1 MGLPWV
7 RLDANIA
14 SHDKMLDLLA
24 KPNGHR
30 AAAVYMFSLGWSGG
44 HSTDGR
50 IPSTALAMVHGR
62 PSEAAALV
70 DVGLWEP
77 HPDGGWSIRNFAHR
91 QELALVTEVKRRAQR
106 LAAVRTNCIRWHGP
120 ECGCWQ
126 SAEGLPD
133 APQARVRRVK

>member
-1 MGLPWV
+1 MSLPWV

-14 SHDKMLDLLA
+14 THPKMLDLLDR
-24 KPNGHR
+24 PGGQR

-50 IPSTALAMVHGR
+50 IPRTALPMVHGR
-62 PSEAAALV
+62 PGDAAALV
-70 DVGLWEP
+70 DSGLWET
-77 HPDGGWSIRNFAHR
+77 DGDGWIIHNFAQR

-120 ECGCWQ
+120 ECGCWE

-133 APQARVRRVK
+133 AAPMAVRRVK